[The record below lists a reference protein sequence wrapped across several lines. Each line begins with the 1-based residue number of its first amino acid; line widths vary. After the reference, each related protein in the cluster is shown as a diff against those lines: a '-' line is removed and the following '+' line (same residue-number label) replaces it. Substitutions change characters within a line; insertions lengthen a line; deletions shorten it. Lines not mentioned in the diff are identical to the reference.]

1 MKNKILAL
9 TILAFTSMNAMAQEE
24 VNVTGKVVDKV
35 GNPVSGAAVSVL
47 GQPLTMVSTDVMGN
61 FTISVSKDAQL
72 WIQTPYDAKKV
83 VKAEMDKKMT
93 VIMDFFSN
101 KVNYGFGLEQT
112 YTESTGAAS
121 TVYSDDI
128 ATRSSYTVGNSLYG
142 NVLGLTTMQKT
153 GTMWEQ
159 IPSMFIRGQKSL
171 NGNNGILLV
180 VDGLERDNAYQV
192 LRYLTPEEV
201 ESVTVLRDAAA
212 VALYGYKGANGV
224 VNIVTKRGLYKKRE
238 ISFAYDHGFTY
249 QNRLPEMSDSYT
261 YARAMN
267 EALANDGKAAKYSQ
281 NELNAFKSGKYPYYY
296 PNVNW
301 WDEVFRERGSSD
313 IATLTFRGGAS
324 KLRYY
329 TMLNLQNGRGFY
341 KNANENDGYST
352 QEKYSKANFR
362 SNLDIDLTPKTKM
375 QVNIMGMLNEFSRPG
390 YGSDNLIGKLYMT
403 PSAAFPIRT
412 ENGLWGG
419 NATWDGYNNP
429 VALAQGRGYSK
440 GHTLG
445 LWADMSLRQDLS
457 SITKGLGASFRMGYD
472 NVASYWEDHCKDY
485 AYGSTVVTE
494 WKNGEPSAFS
504 EYTGGSDSEM
514 KGGSKL
520 DWQYRS
526 FNFMANVD
534 WKRQFGEHKVYTTLM
549 YTYKYDNNANINSNL
564 YHCNWSWYTHYGY
577 KNRYFFDFALVN
589 SASNLLET
597 GNQWHISP
605 TVGLAWVASNESL
618 LNNHERKWWWISYPR

>member
-267 EALANDGKAAKYSQ
+267 EAWL
-281 NELNAFKSGKYPYYY
+281 
-296 PNVNW
+296 
-301 WDEVFRERGSSD
+301 
-313 IATLTFRGGAS
+313 
-324 KLRYY
+324 
-329 TMLNLQNGRGFY
+329 MM
-341 KNANENDGYST
+341 
-352 QEKYSKANFR
+352 EK
-362 SNLDIDLTPKTKM
+362 
-375 QVNIMGMLNEFSRPG
+375 
-390 YGSDNLIGKLYMT
+390 
-403 PSAAFPIRT
+403 
-412 ENGLWGG
+412 
-419 NATWDGYNNP
+419 
-429 VALAQGRGYSK
+429 
-440 GHTLG
+440 
-445 LWADMSLRQDLS
+445 
-457 SITKGLGASFRMGYD
+457 
-472 NVASYWEDHCKDY
+472 
-485 AYGSTVVTE
+485 
-494 WKNGEPSAFS
+494 
-504 EYTGGSDSEM
+504 
-514 KGGSKL
+514 
-520 DWQYRS
+520 
-526 FNFMANVD
+526 
-534 WKRQFGEHKVYTTLM
+534 
-549 YTYKYDNNANINSNL
+549 
-564 YHCNWSWYTHYGY
+564 
-577 KNRYFFDFALVN
+577 
-589 SASNLLET
+589 
-597 GNQWHISP
+597 
-605 TVGLAWVASNESL
+605 L
-618 LNNHERKWWWISYPR
+618 LNIVRMN